1 MFETY
6 NLKLNDYNLIKKGK
20 KMEFSLCIDS
30 IYPEDGLKE
39 KLERIKQ
46 VGFKF
51 IEFWDWRD
59 KDFDLIMNSGL
70 KVTNFSGNRISS
82 LTLDSTEKVIQEV
95 NASINTA
102 KKLKCDR
109 IMLLSDIL
117 EGDGSV
123 KINSISSE
131 KKLLHL
137 YDNLRILVEIAEKE
151 DIMLVIEPLN
161 SLKDHK
167 NYFLDN
173 FLITLELIQSIDSKH
188 LKILYDIYHMQIME
202 GNVSETL
209 QKYHQFIGY
218 IHVANVPYRC
228 EPWTG
233 ELDFKFILKELSQV
247 YSGFVGFE
255 FFVKEKCFSYEKLF
269 QWIQSLNL

>member
-1 MFETY
+1 MQ
-6 NLKLNDYNLIKKGK
+6 
-20 KMEFSLCIDS
+20 FSLCIDS

-46 VGFKF
+46 TGFKF

-59 KDFDLIMNSGL
+59 KDFEIIKNSGL

-82 LTLDSTEKVIQEV
+82 LILDDKEKVIEEV
-95 NASINTA
+95 NTSIDVA
-102 KKLKCDR
+102 KKLKSKH
-109 IMLLSDIL
+109 IMLLSDVL

-123 KINSISSE
+123 KINSISNG
-131 KKLLHL
+131 KKLIHL
-137 YDNLRILVEIAEKE
+137 YDNLKALAEIAEE
-151 DIMLVIEPLN
+151 RDIKLVIEPLN

-167 NYFLDN
+167 NYYLDN
-173 FLITLELIQSIDSKH
+173 FRKTLELIQSVNSEH

-202 GNVSETL
+202 GNILDTL

-218 IHVANVPYRC
+218 IHIANVPYRC

-233 ELDFKFILKELSQV
+233 ELDFKFILKELSKV

-255 FFVKEKCFSYEKLF
+255 FFVKEKSFTYEKLYD
-269 QWIQSLNL
+269 WIQSIDL

>member
-1 MFETY
+1 M
-6 NLKLNDYNLIKKGK
+6 KRKR
-20 KMEFSLCIDS
+20 KMKFSLCIDS

-46 VGFKF
+46 AGFDF

-59 KDFDLIMNSGL
+59 KDFELIINSGL
-70 KVTNFSGNRISS
+70 KVSNFSGNRISS
-82 LTLDSTEKVIQEV
+82 LTLDDKEKVIQEV
-95 NASINTA
+95 NASIDTA

-117 EGDGSV
+117 ECDGSV
-123 KINSISSE
+123 KINSASSE
-131 KKLLHL
+131 KKLLCL
-137 YDNLRILVEIAEKE
+137 YDNLKVLVEVAKKR

-167 NYFLDN
+167 NYYLDS
-173 FLITLELIQSIDSKH
+173 FQKTLELIQSVDSEH

-202 GNVSETL
+202 GNVLETI

-228 EPWTG
+228 EPWIG
-233 ELDFKFILKELSQV
+233 ELDFRFILKELSKV
-247 YSGFVGFE
+247 YSGFAGFE
-255 FFVKEKCFSYEKLF
+255 FFVKEKCFSHEKLF

>member
-1 MFETY
+1 
-6 NLKLNDYNLIKKGK
+6 
-20 KMEFSLCIDS
+20 MEFSLCIDS

-46 VGFKF
+46 AGFNY
-51 IEFWDWRD
+51 IEFWDWRN
-59 KDFDLIMNSGL
+59 KDLEIIINSGL

-82 LTLDSTEKVIQEV
+82 LTLDNKEKVIQEV
-95 NASINTA
+95 NVSIDAA
-102 KKLKCDR
+102 KRLKCDR

-123 KINSISSE
+123 KTDLLSSE
-131 KKLLHL
+131 EKLLRL
-137 YDNLRILVEIAEKE
+137 YDNLRVLVEVAKKR

-173 FLITLELIQSIDSKH
+173 FLITLELIQSIDSEH

-202 GNVSETL
+202 GNVLETL

-233 ELDFKFILKELSQV
+233 ELDFKFILKELSKV

-255 FFVKEKCFSYEKLF
+255 FFVKEKSFTYEKLYE
-269 QWIQSLNL
+269 WVQSINLF

>member
-1 MFETY
+1 
-6 NLKLNDYNLIKKGK
+6 
-20 KMEFSLCIDS
+20 MEFSLCIDS

-39 KLERIKQ
+39 KLEKIKQ
-46 VGFKF
+46 TGFKF

-59 KDFDLIMNSGL
+59 KDFELIINSGL
-70 KVTNFSGNRISS
+70 KVSNFSGNRISS
-82 LTLDSTEKVIQEV
+82 LTLDNKEKVIQEV
-95 NASINTA
+95 NISIDAA

-117 EGDGSV
+117 EDDGSV
-123 KINSISSE
+123 KINSLSSE

-137 YDNLRILVEIAEKE
+137 YDNLRVLVEVAKKRN
-151 DIMLVIEPLN
+151 IMLVIEPLN
-161 SLKDHK
+161 SIKDHK

-173 FLITLELIQSIDSKH
+173 FLITLELIQSIDSKY

-202 GNVSETL
+202 GNVLETL

-218 IHVANVPYRC
+218 IHVANVPFRC

-233 ELDFKFILKELSQV
+233 ELDYKFILKELSKV
-247 YSGFVGFE
+247 FSGFVGFE

>member
-1 MFETY
+1 MQ
-6 NLKLNDYNLIKKGK
+6 
-20 KMEFSLCIDS
+20 FSLCIDS
-30 IYPEDGLKE
+30 IYPKENLEE
-39 KLERIKQ
+39 KLTRIKQ
-46 VGFKF
+46 AGFNF

-59 KDFDLIMNSGL
+59 KDLEVIINSGL
-70 KVTNFSGNRISS
+70 KVSNFSGNRISS
-82 LTLDSTEKVIQEV
+82 LSLDNKEKVIQEV
-95 NASINTA
+95 NVSIDAA

-131 KKLLHL
+131 KKLLRL
-137 YDNLRILVEIAEKE
+137 YDNLRALVGVANKR

-173 FLITLELIQSIDSKH
+173 FLITLELIQSINSEH

-202 GNVSETL
+202 GNVLETL
-209 QKYHQFIGY
+209 QKYHELIGY

-228 EPWTG
+228 EPWIG
-233 ELDFKFILKELSQV
+233 ELDYKFILKELSKV

-255 FFVKEKCFSYEKLF
+255 FFVKDKDFTYEKLF
-269 QWIQSLNL
+269 QWIQSINF

>member
-1 MFETY
+1 MQY
-6 NLKLNDYNLIKKGK
+6 
-20 KMEFSLCIDS
+20 SLCVDS
-30 IYPEDGLKE
+30 IYPKENLEE
-39 KLERIKQ
+39 KLTKIKQ
-46 VGFKF
+46 AGFKF

-59 KDFDLIMNSGL
+59 KNFELIINSGL
-70 KVTNFSGNRISS
+70 KVSNFSGNRISS
-82 LTLDSTEKVIQEV
+82 LTLDNKEKVIQEV
-95 NASINTA
+95 NASIDAA

-117 EGDGSV
+117 EDDGST
-123 KINSISSE
+123 KINSLSSE

-137 YDNLRILVEIAEKE
+137 YDNLRVLVEVAKKR
-151 DIMLVIEPLN
+151 DTMLVIEPLN

-173 FLITLELIQSIDSKH
+173 FLITLELIQLIDSEH

-202 GNVSETL
+202 GNVLETL

-233 ELDFKFILKELSQV
+233 ELDFKFILKELSKV

-255 FFVKEKCFSYEKLF
+255 FFVKENSFTYEKLF
-269 QWIQSLNL
+269 QWIQSINL

>member
-1 MFETY
+1 MQY
-6 NLKLNDYNLIKKGK
+6 
-20 KMEFSLCIDS
+20 SLCIDS
-30 IYPEDGLKE
+30 IYPEENLEE
-39 KLERIKQ
+39 KLTRIKQ
-46 VGFKF
+46 AGFKF

-59 KDFDLIMNSGL
+59 KALEIIIDSGL
-70 KVTNFSGNRISS
+70 KVSNFSGNRISS
-82 LTLDSTEKVIQEV
+82 LISDNKEKIIQE
-95 NASINTA
+95 INTSIDIA
-102 KKLKCDR
+102 KRLKCDR

-123 KINSISSE
+123 KINSLSSE
-131 KKLLHL
+131 KKLLCL
-137 YDNLRILVEIAEKE
+137 YDNLKAAVEVAKKRDIL
-151 DIMLVIEPLN
+151 LVIEPLN

-173 FLITLELIQSIDSKH
+173 FLITLELIQSINSEH

-202 GNVSETL
+202 GNVLDAL

-228 EPWTG
+228 EPWIG
-233 ELDFKFILKELSQV
+233 ELDYKFILKELSKV

-255 FFVKEKCFSYEKLF
+255 FFVKENSFTYEKLF
-269 QWIQSLNL
+269 QWIQSINL

>member
-1 MFETY
+1 M
-6 NLKLNDYNLIKKGK
+6 KRKR
-20 KMEFSLCIDS
+20 KMKFSLCIDS
-30 IYPEDGLKE
+30 IYPEDNLKE
-39 KLERIKQ
+39 KLEKIKQ
-46 VGFKF
+46 AGFKF

-82 LTLDSTEKVIQEV
+82 LTLNSTDKVIQEV
-95 NASINTA
+95 NTSIDTA

-117 EGDGSV
+117 DGDGSV
-123 KINSISSE
+123 IINSATSSE
-131 KKLLHL
+131 KKFLRL
-137 YDNLRILVEIAEKE
+137 YDNLKALAEIAKRE

-167 NYFLDN
+167 NYYLDS
-173 FLITLELIQSIDSKH
+173 FQKTLELIQSIDSEH

-202 GNVSETL
+202 GNTLDTL

-218 IHVANVPYRC
+218 THIANVPYRC

-233 ELDFKFILKELSQV
+233 ELDYKFILKELSKV

-255 FFVKEKCFSYEKLF
+255 FFVKSQDFTYKKLYE
-269 QWIQSLNL
+269 WTQSINL

>member
-1 MFETY
+1 MQY
-6 NLKLNDYNLIKKGK
+6 
-20 KMEFSLCIDS
+20 SLCIDS
-30 IYPEDGLKE
+30 INPQENLEE
-39 KLERIKQ
+39 KLTRIKQ
-46 VGFKF
+46 AGFKF

-59 KDFDLIMNSGL
+59 KDLEIIINSGL
-70 KVTNFSGNRISS
+70 KVSNFSGNRISS
-82 LTLDSTEKVIQEV
+82 LTLDNKEKVIQE
-95 NASINTA
+95 INTSIDIA
-102 KKLKCDR
+102 KRLKCDR

-123 KINSISSE
+123 KTNSLISE
-131 KKLLHL
+131 KKLLRL
-137 YDNLRILVEIAEKE
+137 YDNLRVLVEVAKKR

-173 FLITLELIQSIDSKH
+173 FLITLELIQSINSEH

-202 GNVSETL
+202 GNVLETM

-228 EPWTG
+228 EPWIG
-233 ELDFKFILKELSQV
+233 ELDFKFILRELSKV

-255 FFVKEKCFSYEKLF
+255 FFVKEKSFTYEKLYK
-269 QWIQSLNL
+269 WIQSVDL